1 MKIKN
6 LILLILGFI
15 IIESCNK
22 EGTGGK
28 ASISGIIYE
37 EFIDRNGNTVEI
49 RIAQDKKVFI
59 KYGDNNIPSDDT
71 ETVVDGKYEFN
82 YLTKG
87 KYKVYTYSECRNCNT
102 GNQIEEKI
110 INIESRND
118 KINQDINTTKIVSPE
133 DGNSIITGRIL
144 IQRYLGATPFG
155 DPYIAQNTDVFIKYD
170 NEEVHFEKTETGADG
185 KFAFRDL
192 IIGSYKVYAYS
203 ICDTCSVLL
212 ETIEVNTS
220 ISENESTVDIGDII
234 VETP

>member
-6 LILLILGFI
+6 LIFLIVGFI
-15 IIESCNK
+15 ILLSCNK

-28 ASISGIIYE
+28 ASITGIIYE
-37 EFIDRNGNTVEI
+37 ELVDQNGNVVEV

-71 ETVVDGKYEFN
+71 ESLVDGTYEFN

-87 KYKVYTYSECRNCNT
+87 KYTVYTYSDCGNCNT
-102 GNQIEEKI
+102 RNQIEEYI
-110 INIESRND
+110 INIESRNE
-118 KINQDINTTKIVSPE
+118 KITQDINTIKIVSPE
-133 DGNSIITGRIL
+133 DGNSTITGRVL
-144 IQRYLGATPFG
+144 IQRYLGSTPFG
-155 DPYIAQNTDVFIKYD
+155 EPYIAQNSDVFIKYD

-192 IIGSYKVYAYS
+192 IIGNYTIYAYS
-203 ICDTCSVLL
+203 ICDTCSILL
-212 ETIEVNTS
+212 ETKEVNTY
-220 ISENESTVDIGDII
+220 ILENGSTIDIGDII